1 MFEVYKMVL
10 TEAGQN
16 LYAKCL
22 ASSTDITFTKFILG
36 NGTYAGTETTEEI
49 AAKTA
54 LTSPKDEF
62 QISKASVVNNSTC
75 KLEMN
80 ASNLKIT
87 EGYFVTEIGVYAKDS
102 DGNEV
107 LYCITVAVPD
117 KADWMPAYN
126 GVAPGSLRYL
136 MYITVGNAENIKVD
150 VSGGGVVSQDDFN
163 ELSSEVES
171 IKENGG
177 DKIMLKDSSGLTGTE
192 GSKTTLQTLFDAL
205 LSSIHSGD
213 ISTVLKDENGESILD
228 EDGGTIIA
236 PSYIKIL

>member
-1 MFEVYKMVL
+1 MQRTSKWMFP
-10 TEAGQN
+10 A
-16 LYAKCL
+16 
-22 ASSTDITFTKFILG
+22 
-36 NGTYAGTETTEEI
+36 
-49 AAKTA
+49 
-54 LTSPKDEF
+54 
-62 QISKASVVNNSTC
+62 
-75 KLEMN
+75 
-80 ASNLKIT
+80 
-87 EGYFVTEIGVYAKDS
+87 EGLF
-102 DGNEV
+102 
-107 LYCITVAVPD
+107 L
-117 KADWMPAYN
+117 
-126 GVAPGSLRYL
+126 
-136 MYITVGNAENIKVD
+136 
-150 VSGGGVVSQDDFN
+150 QDDFN

>member
-150 VSGGGVVSQDDFN
+150 VSGGGLVSQDDFN

-177 DKIMLKDSSGLTGTE
+177 DKIMLKDSSGLTGAE